1 MHDDLSTLRTIN
13 ILQMQ
18 LTMNIDV
25 VHTRTYS
32 ILYVV
37 SHKWDDVANIGVVKL
52 ATKRRM

>member
-1 MHDDLSTLRTIN
+1 
-13 ILQMQ
+13 
-18 LTMNIDV
+18 MNIDV